1 MTITINFTLEYF
13 GHLENRGEYEVFIID
28 EKEDTQWENT
38 QLF

>member
-28 EKEDTQWENT
+28 EPLIQETGEYN
-38 QLF
+38 